1 MYVTFNFQIYCTT
14 HLKVLLPSQQLHG
27 KIPVCVVNRRALVHD
42 RPDLFGQQQSLS
54 YDLLERFKVLLEV
67 EVDDVAD
74 DGETRDTFFTLRQ
87 NCFDEIVGSPIVD
100 GEIK

>member
-14 HLKVLLPSQQLHG
+14 HLKVLLPSKQLHG
-27 KIPVCVVNRRALVHD
+27 KIPVCVVNRGALVHNC
-42 RPDLFGQQQSLS
+42 PDLLCQQQSLS
-54 YDLLERFKVLLEV
+54 YDVLERLKVLLEV

-74 DGETRDTFFTLRQ
+74 DGETRDPFFTFRQ
-87 NCFDEIVGSPIVD
+87 DCFDEIVGGPILD

>member
-1 MYVTFNFQIYCTT
+1 M
-14 HLKVLLPSQQLHG
+14 KVLLPSKQLHG

-54 YDLLERFKVLLEV
+54 YDVLVRLKMLLEV

-74 DGETRDTFFTLRQ
+74 DGEARDPFFSFR
-87 NCFDEIVGSPIVD
+87 
-100 GEIK
+100 